1 MTSEQIVDAL
11 VFAGASFIVGATA
24 VASAVVAQ
32 ALTYRAVSR
41 FQARHVRGSGIVM
54 LPAGVDLWA
63 EAEL

>member
-11 VFAGASFIVGATA
+11 AFVAASFLVGAVA
-24 VASAVVAQ
+24 VASAVVSQ
-32 ALTYRAVSR
+32 ELTYRVVGR

-54 LPAGVDLWA
+54 LPADALLWA